1 MKSKILILDNK
12 IYSLSKISNFLKQK
26 KIDVVKHTETQSVF
40 NICTKADL
48 DAVIIDLR
56 LFGEKFN
63 IFLQNLKENVLPDHV
78 KLITISDRTSTRQI
92 FDRITLDT

>member
-1 MKSKILILDNK
+1 M
-12 IYSLSKISNFLKQK
+12 
-26 KIDVVKHTETQSVF
+26 VKPTETQSVF
-40 NICTKADL
+40 NISTKADL

-56 LFGEKFN
+56 LFGEKSN

>member
-26 KIDVVKHTETQSVF
+26 KFEVVKPTETQSVF
-40 NICTKADL
+40 NICSQANL

-56 LFGEKFN
+56 LFGAKSN

>member
-26 KIDVVKHTETQSVF
+26 KFEVVKPTETQSVF
-40 NICTKADL
+40 NICSKADL

-56 LFGEKFN
+56 LFGEKSN
-63 IFLQNLKENVLPDHV
+63 IFIQNLKENVLPENV
-78 KLITISDRTSTRQI
+78 KLITISDRTSTHQI
-92 FDRITLDT
+92 FDRIATDA

>member
-26 KIDVVKHTETQSVF
+26 KFDVVKPTETQSVF

-48 DAVIIDLR
+48 DAVKFLR
-56 LFGEKFN
+56 KDYKGFN
-63 IFLQNLKENVLPDHV
+63 PDHP
-78 KLITISDRTSTRQI
+78 DRFEDFKWNLCPFTEI
-92 FDRITLDT
+92 EKPDGN